1 MANWILGLTGGIG
14 SGKSAVSAMFEQLGT
29 TVVDADIVAREVVE
43 PGSVGLKK
51 IVEHFGKTILT
62 SEGVLDR
69 AKLRGIIFDNETE
82 KAWLNALLHP
92 LIRES
97 MLKQL
102 QQATSDYV
110 ILVAPLLFENGLE
123 KLCNHTLLIDVPVT
137 TQITRTSVR
146 DNVSEAQAKKIIASQ
161 MSRADKQ
168 LKADDILDNDRALSE
183 VAIDVKKLHQKY
195 LTHAETIC

>member
-14 SGKSAVSAMFEQLGT
+14 SGKSAVSAMFEKLGI

-69 AKLRGIIFDNETE
+69 AKLRDIIFDNETE

-195 LTHAETIC
+195 LTHA

>member
-14 SGKSAVSAMFEQLGT
+14 SGKSAVSAMFEKLGI

-69 AKLRGIIFDNETE
+69 AKLRDIIFDNETE

-137 TQITRTSVR
+137 TQITRTRAR

-195 LTHAETIC
+195 LTHA

>member
-14 SGKSAVSAMFEQLGT
+14 SGKSAVSAMFEKLGI

-195 LTHAETIC
+195 LTHA

>member
-14 SGKSAVSAMFEQLGT
+14 SGKSAVSAMFEKLGI

>member
-14 SGKSAVSAMFEQLGT
+14 SGKSAVSAMFEKLGI

-69 AKLRGIIFDNETE
+69 AKLRDIIFDNETE

-146 DNVSEAQAKKIIASQ
+146 DNVSDAQAKKIIASQ

>member
-69 AKLRGIIFDNETE
+69 AKLRDIIFDNETE

-137 TQITRTSVR
+137 TQITRTSAR

-195 LTHAETIC
+195 LTHA